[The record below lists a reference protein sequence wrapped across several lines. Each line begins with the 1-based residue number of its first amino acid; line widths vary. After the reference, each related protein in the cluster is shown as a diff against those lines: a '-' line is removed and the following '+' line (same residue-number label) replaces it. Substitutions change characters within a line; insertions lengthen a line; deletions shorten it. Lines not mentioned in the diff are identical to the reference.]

1 MTEFAHIPVMLRECI
16 EGLAIKGD
24 GIYVDCTLGGAG
36 HSCEIA
42 SRLTTGKLI
51 AFDKDAEAIEF
62 AKQRLAP
69 YADRVTLLKDDF
81 KRAPSRLKAAG
92 ITRLDGV
99 LMDTEVDRAK
109 QGYLPPD
116 LDIHH
121 IFPLSGSE
129 SAEVHSFTNLTVLH
143 KSTHLAINR
152 QIFYPQLKDVGEMAV
167 GEQRE
172 IIIPVFK
179 PVDAGRII
187 ALRARQTRAPWQ
199 MLKKVSLAG
208 YAR

>member
-1 MTEFAHIPVMLRECI
+1 MKYKKVIYTKISPEKSKEQRNYYARRIRKAFIKY
-16 EGLAIKGD
+16 LAYSGW
-24 GIYVDCTLGGAG
+24 
-36 HSCEIA
+36 
-42 SRLTTGKLI
+42 
-51 AFDKDAEAIEF
+51 F
-62 AKQRLAP
+62 
-69 YADRVTLLKDDF
+69 
-81 KRAPSRLKAAG
+81 
-92 ITRLDGV
+92 DGV
-99 LMDTEVDRAK
+99 LAEEEVMRAK
-109 QGYLPPD
+109 QGYLPED

-129 SAEVHSFTNLTVLH
+129 SEEVNSFTNLSVLH

-152 QIFYPQLKDVGEMAV
+152 QIFYPQLKDAEQMAV

-187 ALRARQTRAPWQ
+187 ALRNKQNTERWQ
-199 MLKKVSLAG
+199 MLKRVSLAG

>member
-1 MTEFAHIPVMLRECI
+1 MKYSKVIFTKIPPEVCKAQRRFYDCHVKKAFI
-16 EGLAIKGD
+16 KYLA
-24 GIYVDCTLGGAG
+24 Y
-36 HSCEIA
+36 
-42 SRLTTGKLI
+42 TGW
-51 AFDKDAEAIEF
+51 F
-62 AKQRLAP
+62 
-69 YADRVTLLKDDF
+69 
-81 KRAPSRLKAAG
+81 
-92 ITRLDGV
+92 DGV
-99 LMDTEVDRAK
+99 LMDTEVDCAK